1 MKVFLSWSGEKS
13 LAVAKALRE
22 WLPYFNTEIQ
32 PWISGT
38 DIAPGGRWSGEVAQQ
53 LEAADVGVVCVTREN
68 QSAPWLNFE
77 AGALAKKLE
86 SSRVVPLAI
95 DLKPSEVQQPL
106 GQFQAKEATKSGI
119 LDVLRLLNGLCTNQ
133 VPDVAFACDLWWP
146 RFEDTLKRAVSVA
159 GEAPARDQHALL
171 EEIYRIVK
179 ERLDQAS
186 EEAPAG
192 RERERTQVARRA
204 ERIASFIQGARILLV
219 NDVPR
224 EMAHVVSLLESL
236 NLSVTITTSTE
247 HALAELQGPAFDV
260 VISDMRRNG
269 DDSAGLALLESM
281 RDSRIT
287 TPVIFTVGRY
297 QPERGVP
304 GGAFGITNR
313 VDELLNLVLDAL
325 ERTRG

>member
-13 LAVAKALRE
+13 LAVAQALRE
-22 WLPYFNTEIQ
+22 WLPYVNAEIQ
-32 PWISGT
+32 PWVSGT
-38 DIAPGGRWSGEVAQQ
+38 DIAPGERWSREVVQQ
-53 LEAADVGVVCVTREN
+53 LEMADVGIVCVTREN

-77 AGALAKKLE
+77 AGALAKNLE
-86 SSRVVPLAI
+86 SSRVVPLVI
-95 DLKPSEVQQPL
+95 NLKPSEVQQPL
-106 GQFQAKEATKSGI
+106 AQFQAKEATKAGI
-119 LDVLRLLNGLCTNQ
+119 LDVLRLLNGLSTNQ
-133 VPDVAFACDLWWP
+133 VPDIAVACDIWWP
-146 RFEDTLKRAVSVA
+146 QFEPALERAAAVA
-159 GEAPARDQHALL
+159 GEESASDQHALI

-179 ERLDQAS
+179 EKLDRAS
-186 EEAPAG
+186 EAVPAG
-192 RERERTQVARRA
+192 REGERTQVARRA
-204 ERIASFIQGARILLV
+204 ERIAPIIQGARILLV

-224 EMAHVVSLLESL
+224 EMSDVVSILESL
-236 NLSVTITTSTE
+236 KLSVAIKTSTE
-247 HALAELQGPAFDV
+247 HALTDLHGPMFDV

-269 DDSAGLALLESM
+269 DDGAGLALLHSM

-313 VDELLNLVLDAL
+313 VDELLNLVFDVL